1 MYSPFARNV
10 IIPLYDFATR
20 NPTRKYMSELEKS
33 QWFTPG
39 KIKELQENKLKR
51 LIKHAY
57 ETVPH
62 YHKIFRENKLNL
74 NDFKSLDD
82 LAKLPILSREKV
94 RDEFSALISRGY
106 PRKKM
111 MYGCTGGSTG
121 EPIKFYTTRE
131 NRCWSNAARY
141 LAWQWAGFEIGDK
154 FAQVFGLHL
163 DRPVFQSARGK
174 LEGKIKRRIDL
185 DAYRMSEKALE
196 EFAHKIRRYKPKLI
210 YGTAAGV
217 AILAKYIE
225 EKALEGIHAESV
237 IIDSMK
243 LFEHEVE
250 TIERV
255 FGCRVWW
262 NYHNR
267 ENGTFASECSEHSGY
282 HLFTQNF
289 IFEFVQKGEQVA
301 PGETGAILV
310 TDLHNYA
317 MPFIRYE
324 VGDMGVPS
332 HEICN
337 CGRGLP
343 LMSKLFGRTAE
354 ILVSATGEFVT
365 APFYGHLQSFFDP
378 HSPKIKQYQVIQETP
393 GKILVKIIPDEG
405 YSPEDTEIIRRIVV
419 SIMGNLEIEIKL
431 VNSIATSMSGKRRV
445 RIRKF
450 PIEFTRTG

>member
-1 MYSPFARNV
+1 MSLVRNV
-10 IIPLYDFATR
+10 VIPLYDMATR
-20 NPTRKYMSELEKS
+20 NPTRRYMRRLEKS
-33 QWFTPG
+33 QWFSPRR
-39 KIKELQENKLKR
+39 IRELQEKKLR
-51 LIKHAY
+51 CLIRHAY
-57 ETVPH
+57 NTVP
-62 YHKIFRENKLNL
+62 YYRRVFRMNGLNG
-74 NDFKSLDD
+74 DSIRTSDD
-82 LAKLPILSREKV
+82 LRKLPVLGRGEVREEFGDLIC
-94 RDEFSALISRGY
+94 RDY
-106 PRKKM
+106 PRKKLS
-111 MYGCTGGSTG
+111 GGVTGGSTG
-121 EPIKFYTTRE
+121 EPTRYRTTKE
-131 NRCWSNAARY
+131 NRNWSRAARY
-141 LAWQWAGFEIGDK
+141 LAWKWAGYEIGDK

-163 DRPVFQSARGK
+163 DRPMFQSLKGK
-174 LEGKIKRRIDL
+174 IEGKILRRVDL
-185 DAYRMSEKALE
+185 DAYQMSEKTLE
-196 EFAHKIRRYKPKLI
+196 EFAHKMKRSKPKVV

-225 EKALEGIHAESV
+225 EKEIEGIHAESV

-243 LFEHEVE
+243 LFEHEIE

-255 FGCRVWW
+255 FGCKVWW

-282 HLFTQNF
+282 HLFAQNF
-289 IFEFVQKGEQVA
+289 VFEFVKEGEQVA
-301 PGETGAILV
+301 PGETGSILV

-332 HEICN
+332 HEICD

-354 ILVSATGEFVT
+354 ILVSATGEFIT

-393 GKILVKIIPDEG
+393 SKILVKIIPGEG
-405 YSPEDTEIIRRIVV
+405 YSPEDTRIIRRIMF

-431 VNSIATSMSGKRRV
+431 VNWIAPSGSGKRRV

-450 PIEFTRTG
+450 PIEFT

>member
-1 MYSPFARNV
+1 MSFVRNV
-10 IIPLYDFATR
+10 LIPLYDFATR
-20 NPTRKYMSELEKS
+20 NHTRKYMRELEKS
-33 QWFTPG
+33 QWFTQG
-39 KIKELQENKLKR
+39 KIKELQEEKLRR
-51 LIKHAY
+51 LIKHTY
-57 ETVPH
+57 ETVPY
-62 YHKIFRENKLNL
+62 YHRIFRKIKLKI
-74 NDFKSLDD
+74 NDIKGPDD
-82 LAKLPILSREKV
+82 LARLPILSREKV
-94 RDEFSALISRGY
+94 REEFDALISRGY
-106 PRKKM
+106 PRTKM
-111 MYGCTGGSTG
+111 VYGCTGGSTG
-121 EPIKFYTTRE
+121 EPTRFYTTRE
-131 NRCWSNAARY
+131 NRCRSNAARY

-163 DRPVFQSARGK
+163 DRPMFESARGK
-174 LEGKIKRRIDL
+174 LEGVIKRRISL
-185 DAYRMSEKALE
+185 DAYKMSEKTLE
-196 EFAHKIRRYKPKLI
+196 EFTHQINRFKPKVV

-225 EKALEGIHAESV
+225 EKEIEGIQLESV

-243 LFEHEVE
+243 LFEHEIE

-255 FGCRVWW
+255 FGCKVWW

-282 HLFTQNF
+282 HLFAQNF
-289 IFEFVQKGEQVA
+289 VFEFVKESEQVA

-332 HEICN
+332 HEICD

-343 LMSKLFGRTAE
+343 VMSKLFGRTAE
-354 ILVSATGEFVT
+354 ILISATGEFIT

-405 YSPEDTEIIRRIVV
+405 YSPEDTETIRRIMF
-419 SIMGNLEIEIKL
+419 SIMGNLEIEIEL
-431 VNSIATSMSGKRRV
+431 VNSIATSGSGKRRV

-450 PIEFTRTG
+450 PIEFTKTG